1 MLMKLKVYIIMFAAF
16 AMFAGLAY
24 WYYKDTQKALQT
36 YAQNQATLE
45 SSLSMQKQATES
57 LRSNIKIMT
66 ETITKLNDDFADSRK
81 NVAELQNI
89 FTKDK
94 DGKKRDF
101 GELTI
106 AEPEVIQKEINKGSD
121 EVFRCIELLTG
132 DKPKQGEADAQEYID
147 CTTSVEPTNSL
158 Q

>member
-1 MLMKLKVYIIMFAAF
+1 MFAAF

-106 AEPEVIQKEINKGSD
+106 AEPEVIQKEIIENHDGRTAVAHAH
-121 EVFRCIELLTG
+121 EVAKLAEGWAFDMANGNQFEKI
-132 DKPKQGEADAQEYID
+132 
-147 CTTSVEPTNSL
+147 
-158 Q
+158 

>member
-89 FTKDK
+89 FT
-94 DGKKRDF
+94 
-101 GELTI
+101 
-106 AEPEVIQKEINKGSD
+106 N

-132 DKPKQGEADAQEYID
+132 DKPKEGEADAQEYID